1 MDDRDLAHM
10 LLQNHFTAAGALT
23 ALEMCHLLE

>member
-10 LLQNHFTAAGALT
+10 LLQNLITASVLMRQSTGFTEGK
-23 ALEMCHLLE
+23 